1 MQEKRVP
8 SLLLNI
14 LFTQVE
20 AMMGRRSLIMLQ
32 RQAGLSG
39 FIDQLPP
46 LNDRPSITVAQYSR
60 LLADMYDIFGT
71 RGSLPILQRGGW
83 LGSAE
88 LRRQRPAQFAV
99 SSVAIRFLSAN
110 RRMKRVLELLM
121 EQGEEMYGAGYQ
133 LEEQADAFVLGI
145 TACPDC
151 AEITRRQTNETKPVT
166 KPVCHIPAAT
176 LTEMMEWATG
186 NRHLV
191 QEVACIAMGDPACR
205 FRVGK

>member
-46 LNDRPSITVAQYSR
+46 LSDRPSITVDQYSR
-60 LLADMYDIFGT
+60 LLADMYDLFGAE
-71 RGSLPILQRGGW
+71 GSLPVFERGGW

-88 LRRQRPAQFAV
+88 LRRQRPAQFAF
-99 SSVAIRFLSAN
+99 SGVAMRFLSTSK
-110 RRMKRVLELLM
+110 RMQRVLELLV
-121 EQGEEMYGAGYQ
+121 EQGEEMYGAIYE
-133 LEEQADAFVLGI
+133 LEEQADAFVLGV
-145 TACPDC
+145 TACPYC
-151 AEITRRQTNETKPVT
+151 AEITQRRSNESKRVS
-166 KPVCHIPAAT
+166 KPVCHIPAAAI
-176 LTEMMEWATG
+176 TEMMEWATG

-191 QEVACIAMGDPACR
+191 QEVACIAMGDPSCR
-205 FRVGK
+205 FWVGK